1 MQDTHFLDQQG
12 DFENTF
18 REHPVRQT
26 GDWTTLRR
34 LASTKKLDLI
44 VFYNSN
50 DEFEGFELSWQTLG
64 IPHCLNWSKKTK
76 LRFTEISEFGRLYS
90 TDILVANGSL
100 DKVKLAKEF
109 KEASIHL
116 ANEIREKV
124 LISINDFEYRPIKSM
139 KHDKEMFKR
148 WND

>member
-26 GDWTTLRR
+26 GDWTTSRR

-50 DEFEGFELSWQTLG
+50 DEFEGFELSW
-64 IPHCLNWSKKTK
+64 
-76 LRFTEISEFGRLYS
+76 
-90 TDILVANGSL
+90 
-100 DKVKLAKEF
+100 
-109 KEASIHL
+109 
-116 ANEIREKV
+116 
-124 LISINDFEYRPIKSM
+124 
-139 KHDKEMFKR
+139 
-148 WND
+148 